1 MNAFTIRIERL
12 GGGAI
17 LTAALLAAGLLA
29 WPASGFAYTA
39 EQQQACM
46 GDAFRLC
53 SSEIPDVGRVA
64 ACMARRQTEL
74 SDGCRVYFRAESA
87 PAHAHARPI
96 AMRAAHAK
104 KWRQSHRHADWDG

>member
-17 LTAALLAAGLLA
+17 LAAALLAGLLA

-64 ACMARRQTEL
+64 VCMARRQSEL

-87 PAHAHARPI
+87 PVHTRPL
-96 AMRAAHAK
+96 AMRAAHGR
-104 KWRQSHRHADWDG
+104 KWRQSRRHADSDG

>member
-17 LTAALLAAGLLA
+17 LAAALLAAGLLA
-29 WPASGFAYTA
+29 WPVSGFAYTA

-64 ACMARRQTEL
+64 ACMARRQSEL

-87 PAHAHARPI
+87 PVHTRPL
-96 AMRAAHAK
+96 AMRAAHGR
-104 KWRQSHRHADWDG
+104 KWRQSRRHADSDG

>member
-1 MNAFTIRIERL
+1 MNAFAIRIERL
-12 GGGAI
+12 GSGAI
-17 LTAALLAAGLLA
+17 LAAALLA
-29 WPASGFAYTA
+29 WPATGFAYTA

-53 SSEIPDVGRVA
+53 GSEIPDVGRVA

-87 PAHAHARPI
+87 PVRARPL

-104 KWRQSHRHADWDG
+104 KWRQSRRHADSDG

>member
-1 MNAFTIRIERL
+1 MNAFAIRIERL

-17 LTAALLAAGLLA
+17 LAAALLA
-29 WPASGFAYTA
+29 WPATGFAYTA

-53 SSEIPDVGRVA
+53 GSEIPDVGRVA

-74 SDGCRVYFRAESA
+74 SDGCRVYFRAESV
-87 PAHAHARPI
+87 PAHARPL

-104 KWRQSHRHADWDG
+104 KWRQSRRHADWDG